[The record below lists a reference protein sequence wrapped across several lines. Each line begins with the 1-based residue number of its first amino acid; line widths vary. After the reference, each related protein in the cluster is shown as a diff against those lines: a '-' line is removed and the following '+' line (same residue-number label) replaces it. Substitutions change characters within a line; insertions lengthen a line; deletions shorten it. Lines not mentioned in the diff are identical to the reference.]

1 MTTNGRLRLLALRD
15 QTDAHAADM
24 ARQRERF
31 AALAARE
38 ATRAVSAFN
47 LFQTPVAIADLMA
60 SAAVPQDGERWL
72 EPSAGLGRLYRAIR
86 YRSSAHVTLVEQ
98 APQCA
103 AELYRE
109 TQADQQCSLV
119 QDDFLRCDAERLGGL
134 FDGILA
140 NPPFTRGADI
150 RHIQKMLSLLRPNGR
165 LIALCYNGVKQNRIL
180 KPLADEWTVLPE
192 GAFRSEGTTASVVM
206 LKIHGRYY
214 DTKSN

>member
-140 NPPFTRGADI
+140 NPPFKNATDMK
-150 RHIQKMLSLLRPNGR
+150 HIAHALTFLKPSGR
-165 LIALCYNGVKQNRIL
+165 IVALCYAGPRQRAEYQNRNG
-180 KPLADEWTVLPE
+180 WTWTQLDP
-192 GAFRSEGTTASVVM
+192 GAFRSEGTGADVAMITRRM
-206 LKIHGRYY
+206 E
-214 DTKSN
+214 